1 MVVVD
6 TCGFDPHIH
15 IHTYKNIY
23 IYRERERERER
34 DSNQV
39 QHCCLVRQTNQKS
52 TTFLTKQP
60 GFSNPTYPSH
70 QTHPPLVQLVFRL
83 AINIRIGTQTFLFH
97 ICTVLTKFTPKYTQ
111 GEREIIRKT
120 KEKTF
125 SLTLFSL
132 CLSPPYLCYWVFVW
146 GQETKKLW
154 GEEEFS

>member
-1 MVVVD
+1 MASI
-6 TCGFDPHIH
+6 P
-15 IHTYKNIY
+15 IY
-23 IYRERERERER
+23 IYIHIKIYIYRERER

-111 GEREIIRKT
+111 GERERDNKKNKEREIIRKT
-120 KEKTF
+120 KEKTLSLSFF
-125 SLTLFSL
+125 S
-132 CLSPPYLCYWVFVW
+132 VFVSSIFVLL
-146 GQETKKLW
+146 GFCL
-154 GEEEFS
+154 GSRN

>member
-23 IYRERERERER
+23 IYIYRERER

-39 QHCCLVRQTNQKS
+39 QHCWLVRQTNQKS

-111 GEREIIRKT
+111 GEREREIIRKT
-120 KEKTF
+120 KRER
-125 SLTLFSL
+125 
-132 CLSPPYLCYWVFVW
+132 
-146 GQETKKLW
+146 
-154 GEEEFS
+154 